1 MFIRTHMSVDVTT
14 ISPDVSLREAY
25 RIMKQR
31 RFEALPVLQQG
42 RLIGLVTS
50 WDIQEALAAQVLS
63 QGTADADIPV
73 SAIMAKRL
81 ITVAPE
87 EIIEEAAFLM
97 KEHDIWA
104 LPVVGLDDVLVG
116 IITEADIHKVLVEMF
131 GLNKPGSRITIRVED
146 KAGQLAEIAS
156 AVKRHSVSIIS
167 VATFQPEQTY
177 RNLVIRINTDNPH
190 DIVEDLRRQG
200 FKVVH
205 VSQVWE

>member
-167 VATFQPEQTY
+167 VATFQPEQIG
-177 RNLVIRINTDNPH
+177 RA
-190 DIVEDLRRQG
+190 
-200 FKVVH
+200 H
-205 VSQVWE
+205 V